1 MRPKGTPPCD
11 QVQTV
16 TQAKAVTLVH
26 VATVSA
32 QQTGRGKEAK
42 TEGTHRRR
50 SQRRRVGS
58 AAGLP
63 PFAFLARRAV
73 FLMARP
79 GRRGGAGRLARR
91 ASDPIAVTMST
102 TGNTSAAVSAPAA
115 AAIACPDAMVPAMAA
130 AEAIQP
136 MAVTAATATSSGT
149 AAGLV
154 SQDTSRRGGGTGIS
168 LAGGHGAGAVQ
179 PCPSHHTKTP
189 DPAGSG
195 YQPAAGMY
203 RPGGTHPG

>member
-1 MRPKGTPPCD
+1 MIQSPSATGWPRTDAPASPKGTPPCD

-16 TQAKAVTLVH
+16 TQAKAVMLVH

-91 ASDPIAVTMST
+91 ARDPVGGTVAP
-102 TGNTSAAVSAPAA
+102 TGTTSASAGGAPAA
-115 AAIACPDAMVPAMAA
+115 A
-130 AEAIQP
+130 
-136 MAVTAATATSSGT
+136 T
-149 AAGLV
+149 
-154 SQDTSRRGGGTGIS
+154 
-168 LAGGHGAGAVQ
+168 HG
-179 PCPSHHTKTP
+179 
-189 DPAGSG
+189 
-195 YQPAAGMY
+195 
-203 RPGGTHPG
+203 